1 MAIPDQGIIVA
12 KQSPLTDSLVPQ
24 RNLGLPDAPRGVAIE
39 SIKSGI
45 PGLRRS
51 SVKALMAQIAF
62 METGNDLGYSL
73 GPRFGR
79 YAVHIKTLINYGYLI
94 ENGEVWTNKDGID
107 SIATFLS
114 NQAVQDGIMERYL
127 VEQYKACIDAGVIEV
142 GDTGDTI
149 AGILAV
155 AHQFQDH
162 ISTYRTS
169 FTIPD
174 EVYITANVSRV
185 SNIAFINTFPATH
198 SFGSGRT
205 VNVDTDLG
213 KSNLANVLLTS
224 LNGVKTV
231 GNVINL
237 YEFDY
242 SNQQEGNANIAVTVD
257 TGTVTSSARY
267 PLAPIA
273 TEDRTDSNTTISLT
287 SLRSLFVQGLPV
299 LIENAVK
306 YPVDV
311 GIDGRTMSD
320 INGIYEIHT
329 MTDTTNNSTFR
340 LGKAITSNI
349 ATGTVSRLRN
359 TDLSYI
365 IARTSNLAIQLANT
379 LSYLGSA
386 DIAYQHYVDSG
397 IADIAGDFTLT
408 SATPL
413 SERKLYATV
422 EDLNNSALKTT
433 QIVQRALFSN
443 INGIAQVTAIGS
455 AGANITALNNSI
467 TSVYTSLIAS
477 KVKEWKVQADLIVDS
492 QGRPGSLFF
501 NAGKYA
507 VKTSNR

>member
-12 KQSPLTDSLVPQ
+12 KQSPPTDSLVPQ
-24 RNLGLPDAPRGVAIE
+24 RNLGLPGAPLGVAIE

-62 METGNDLGYSL
+62 METGNNLAYSV

-79 YAVHIKTLINYGYLI
+79 YAVHIKTLINYGYII

-127 VEQYKACIDAGVIEV
+127 TEQYKACINAGVIEV

-185 SNIAFINTFPATH
+185 SNVAFINTYPATH

-205 VNVDTDLG
+205 VTVDTGLG

-242 SNQQEGNANIAVTVD
+242 SDQQEGNANIAVTVD
-257 TGTVTSSARY
+257 TGTVTSSAQY
-267 PLAPIA
+267 PVSSIGSANQSLSDVSP
-273 TEDRTDSNTTISLT
+273 TGLRT
-287 SLRSLFVQGLPV
+287 LFVQGLPV
-299 LIENAVK
+299 QVSGAGT
-306 YPVDV
+306 Y
-311 GIDGRTMSD
+311 
-320 INGIYEIHT
+320 NGIYEIHT

-359 TDLSYI
+359 TDLSYV
-365 IARTSNLAIQLANT
+365 IARTSNLAVQLANT

-386 DIAYQHYVDSG
+386 DTAYQHYVDSS

-413 SERKLYATV
+413 NERKLYATV
-422 EDLNNSALKTT
+422 EDLNNSALRTT

-507 VKTSNR
+507 VKTSNQ